1 MAVPLTGPLSQL
13 KLAREA
19 KHADYNG
26 SQSMGVISLY
36 DLVNGGQANGS
47 TVDYPTVNTNCE
59 PNPADR
65 GSYVT
70 VLQVKKLT
78 SPNTFTGPF
87 TYYLNPSQA
96 ATPGAMANGDT
107 MYSDAALTT
116 PLPLHTNGYW
126 FQDNTGLNA
135 SQLVC
140 SNTDDQGAWDTNASG
155 VIASFTCGIP

>member
-1 MAVPLTGPLSQL
+1 
-13 KLAREA
+13 
-19 KHADYNG
+19 
-26 SQSMGVISLY
+26 MGVPTSGVLSMKAMAQEALY
-36 DLVNGGQANGS
+36 GTYGSGTITGSIGLYALVNGGNQNSGN
-47 TVDYPTVNTNCE
+47 TYPAVNTNCE

-116 PLPLHTNGYW
+116 PIPAHTNGYW
-126 FQDNTGLNA
+126 FQDNTGLTA

-140 SNTDDQGAWDTNASG
+140 SNTDDQGAWTTNANG
-155 VIASFTCGIP
+155 VIASFTCAIP